1 VSCINVSEKNV
12 STPSLV
18 QIDGS
23 VYDEGYG
30 HGPEYLLK
38 WIYGAACYLLQLAA
52 RRDELEVRKRGLG
65 SEVDLDV
72 ADWRQDLVSV
82 VVGVAL
88 RMLTVAQA
96 HLVARQH
103 REQVPLE
110 LQQGVALARTQRAEP
125 HHRVLH
131 LLTELEELGVH
142 KTVVLE
148 LLQQRRIVNSSEPF
162 NTHQEASIN
171 QYHN

>member
-1 VSCINVSEKNV
+1 M
-12 STPSLV
+12 
-18 QIDGS
+18 
-23 VYDEGYG
+23 
-30 HGPEYLLK
+30 
-38 WIYGAACYLLQLAA
+38 
-52 RRDELEVRKRGLG
+52 RKRGLG

-103 REQVPLE
+103 REQIPLE
-110 LQQGVALARTQRAEP
+110 LQQGVALARAQRAEP

-131 LLTELEELGVH
+131 LLAELEELGVH
-142 KTVVLE
+142 ETVVLE

-162 NTHQEASIN
+162 NTHQEASIS
-171 QYHN
+171 QYDN